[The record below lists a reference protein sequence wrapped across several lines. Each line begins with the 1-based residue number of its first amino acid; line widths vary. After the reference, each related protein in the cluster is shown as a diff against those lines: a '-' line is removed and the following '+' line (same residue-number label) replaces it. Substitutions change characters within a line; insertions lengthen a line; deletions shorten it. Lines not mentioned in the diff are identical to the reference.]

1 MQPKLKRI
9 SPVDGQ
15 FDDPR
20 RGAPSVSAL
29 GTPND
34 LEPTGEKAAANG
46 AETQARKTVNADKFA
61 YLRAQVEVFR
71 RSY

>member
-9 SPVDGQ
+9 SQANGQ
-15 FDDPR
+15 SHDLWT
-20 RGAPSVSAL
+20 GAPSVSAL

-34 LEPTGEKAAANG
+34 LEPAGEKTAANG
-46 AETQARKTVNADKFA
+46 TEHQVRKTVTADKFA
-61 YLRAQVEVFR
+61 YLRAQVQVFR

>member
-9 SPVDGQ
+9 GPEHGQ
-15 FDDPR
+15 SHDLR
-20 RGAPSVSAL
+20 T

-34 LEPTGEKAAANG
+34 SEPSGKKNAANG
-46 AETQARKTVNADKFA
+46 AEPQIRKTVTADKFA
-61 YLRAQVEVFR
+61 YLRAQVQVFR

>member
-9 SPVDGQ
+9 GLEEGHSHDL
-15 FDDPR
+15 R
-20 RGAPSVSAL
+20 T

-34 LEPTGEKAAANG
+34 LEPSGEKTAANG
-46 AETQARKTVNADKFA
+46 AEPQIRKTVTADKFA
-61 YLRAQVEVFR
+61 YLRAQVQVFR

>member
-9 SPVDGQ
+9 SPEDGR
-15 FDDPR
+15 FHDLR
-20 RGAPSVSAL
+20 T

-34 LEPTGEKAAANG
+34 LEPGGEKTAANG
-46 AETQARKTVNADKFA
+46 TEPQIRKTVTADKFA
-61 YLRAQVEVFR
+61 YLRAQVQVFR

>member
-9 SPVDGQ
+9 SPENWQ
-15 FDDPR
+15 TQNLR
-20 RGAPSVSAL
+20 T

-34 LEPTGEKAAANG
+34 LEPSGEKTAANG
-46 AETQARKTVNADKFA
+46 AEPQIRKTVTADPFA
-61 YLRAQVEVFR
+61 YLRAQVQVFR

>member
-9 SPVDGQ
+9 SQANGQ
-15 FDDPR
+15 SHDLR
-20 RGAPSVSAL
+20 TGAPSVSAL

-34 LEPTGEKAAANG
+34 LEPAGEKTAANG
-46 AETQARKTVNADKFA
+46 TEHQVRKTVTDKFA
-61 YLRAQVEVFR
+61 YLRAQVQVFR

>member
-9 SPVDGQ
+9 GPTNGQ
-15 FDDPR
+15 SDDLRSGVPC
-20 RGAPSVSAL
+20 VSAS

-34 LEPTGEKAAANG
+34 LEPSGGKSAVNG
-46 AETQARKTVNADKFA
+46 TEPQIRKTITADKFA
-61 YLRAQVEVFR
+61 YLRAQVQVFR

>member
-9 SPVDGQ
+9 GPTEGHS
-15 FDDPR
+15 DDLWK
-20 RGAPSVSAL
+20 GAPCLSAQ

-34 LEPTGEKAAANG
+34 LEPAGEKTAENG
-46 AETQARKTVNADKFA
+46 AEPQIRKTVSADKFA
-61 YLRAQVEVFR
+61 YLRAQVQVFR

>member
-9 SPVDGQ
+9 GPEDGRS
-15 FDDPR
+15 DDLR
-20 RGAPSVSAL
+20 K

-34 LEPTGEKAAANG
+34 LEPAGEKTAANG
-46 AETQARKTVNADKFA
+46 AEPQIRKAVTADKFA
-61 YLRAQVEVFR
+61 YLRAQVQVFR